1 MIHGIVDWKFEATL
15 QLAIGDKNPLK
26 MINAIVDTGFD
37 GFLMLPKTIIS
48 DLGLSPYSNEKLK
61 LADGTIC
68 ISDVYKSS
76 LLWDGNYKMIDIHA
90 HVGETTP
97 LVGMSLLRGYRI
109 QIDVVK
115 RGEVTLQLLSSL

>member
-15 QLAIGDKNPLK
+15 QLAIGDKNSLK
-26 MINAIVDTGFD
+26 MIDAIVDTGFD
-37 GFLMLPKTIIS
+37 GFLMLPRTIIS
-48 DLGLSPYSNEKLK
+48 NLGLSPYSNEKLK

-97 LVGMSLLRGYRI
+97 LVGMSLLREYRI

-115 RGEVTLQLLSSL
+115 GGEVTLQSLSSL

>member
-15 QLAIGDKNPLK
+15 RLAIGDKNSLK
-26 MINAIVDTGFD
+26 MIDAIVDTGFD
-37 GFLMLPKTIIS
+37 GFLMLPRTIIS
-48 DLGLSPYSNEKLK
+48 NLGLSPYSNEKLK

-97 LVGMSLLRGYRI
+97 LVGMSLLREYRI

-115 RGEVTLQLLSSL
+115 GGEVTLQSLSSL